1 MAFLWVLAD
10 DIVEAIFE
18 EDFGLSDGDESE
30 FEGGNDIHALLGQT
44 VLRHKDL
51 INDYLDEENTSEEQD
66 NDAIEMPEVSAE
78 IEDEH
83 KGLLALVYWVTHV
96 QQTVALEDRVTGGER
111 RRREMEV
118 RKHKTCTNCSV

>member
-1 MAFLWVLAD
+1 MVVLWVLAD

-51 INDYLDEENTSEEQD
+51 INDYLDEENASEEQD
-66 NDAIEMPEVSAE
+66 SDAIEMPEVSAE

-96 QQTVALEDRVTGGER
+96 QQIEDRVTEGER
-111 RRREMEV
+111 RHREVEV
-118 RKHKTCTNCSV
+118 RKHKTYTNCSV

>member
-1 MAFLWVLAD
+1 M
-10 DIVEAIFE
+10 E
-18 EDFGLSDGDESE
+18 DESE
-30 FEGGNDIHALLGQT
+30 LEGGNDIHALLGQT

-78 IEDEH
+78 IEDER

-96 QQTVALEDRVTGGER
+96 QQTFALEDQVTGGER